1 MRKVILENLTK
12 TTKNNVNKAS
22 LGVNL
27 CKEGFRLSEELLVN
41 YTEIG
46 RQMMIL
52 DIGAPVSLAGV
63 S

>member
-1 MRKVILENLTK
+1 MENLTK
-12 TTKNNVNKAS
+12 TMKNNVNKAS
-22 LGVNL
+22 LSVNL